1 MQSGPPKP
9 ESFLDMNLESQE
21 SQNVTPTVSEVMLSL
36 PLDSGSETEAYTGGD
51 HRMLLTRT
59 VQEQHCK
66 DPG

>member
-1 MQSGPPKP
+1 MQGGPPKP

-51 HRMLLTRT
+51 HRMLLT
-59 VQEQHCK
+59 
-66 DPG
+66 